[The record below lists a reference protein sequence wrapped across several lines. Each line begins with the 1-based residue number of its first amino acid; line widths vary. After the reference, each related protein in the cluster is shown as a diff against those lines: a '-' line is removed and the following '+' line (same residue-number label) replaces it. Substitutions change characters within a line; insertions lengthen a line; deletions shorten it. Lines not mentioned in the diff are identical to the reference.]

1 MRIDRALVYLR
12 FARTRSRAREI
23 IEAGHARKNGQ
34 HVRRTSEVVAPGD
47 VLTFPIGEVV
57 RVIEVI
63 ELPERRGPPGFARSH
78 YRELDRNVKAK

>member
-12 FARTRSRAREI
+12 FARTRSRARAI

-34 HVRRTSEVVAPGD
+34 HINRISEEVAPGD
-47 VLTFPIGEVV
+47 VLTLPIGESV

-78 YRELDRNVKAK
+78 YRELDRDVKAK